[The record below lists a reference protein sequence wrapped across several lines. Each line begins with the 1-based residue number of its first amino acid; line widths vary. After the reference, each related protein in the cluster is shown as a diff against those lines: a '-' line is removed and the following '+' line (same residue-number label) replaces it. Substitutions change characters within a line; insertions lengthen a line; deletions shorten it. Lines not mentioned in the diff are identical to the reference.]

1 MARAERNPTT
11 EPRVRIWAITPTG
24 WLKDIPISRRRR
36 VEMTELGY
44 VAKVERRREGRTRR
58 LRFPSPGSDPSL
70 TPLSPRTA

>member
-1 MARAERNPTT
+1 
-11 EPRVRIWAITPTG
+11 
-24 WLKDIPISRRRR
+24 LKDIPISRRRR